1 MILRGRQK
9 WETVCCMCRLT
20 GGWVEMEIFLASPR
34 GFCAG
39 VRRAVESLRTALVRF
54 ETPIYVYNEI
64 VHNRHVVA
72 SFADHV
78 IFVRDVEDVPYGATL
93 MYSAHGVSPAVR
105 GQAACRNL
113 RTIDATCPIVMRLHQ
128 DAKRFAANGYHLLLI
143 GHRGHDEIVGVQGEA
158 PGTITVIST
167 PEEADQVVVPNP
179 NRVAWL
185 TQTTLQMETVH
196 LIVERLL
203 RRFPEI
209 VGPNPSFSPEKKVP
223 NASNLCDHAG
233 NICYATQNRQE
244 VIRRFA
250 PQVERVVV
258 VGSAN
263 SSNSRRLAEIA
274 SESGTL
280 AYLVDDADA
289 LRMEWF
295 QTPSYSPP
303 VPPVPS
309 RSHADCLSPKLAD
322 ARFVPDASTVME
334 ILNPERRPDAN
345 SDVGREGVVSKVL
358 LTAGASA
365 PERLVEECVAWFQ
378 THYAAQV
385 RPAIYC
391 EETTRFSLPKELC
404 DENLPSR

>member
-1 MILRGRQK
+1 
-9 WETVCCMCRLT
+9 
-20 GGWVEMEIFLASPR
+20 MEILLASPR

-39 VRRAVESLRTALVRF
+39 VRRAVDSLKKAVVHF
-54 ETPIYVYNEI
+54 EAPIYVYNEI

-72 SFADHV
+72 SFAEQV
-78 IFVRDVEDVPYGATL
+78 IFVRNVEDVPYGATL

-105 GQAACRNL
+105 GLAASRHL
-113 RTIDATCPIVMRLHQ
+113 RTIDATCPIVMHLHQ
-128 DAKRFAANGYHLLLI
+128 DARRFAGNGYHLLLI

-158 PGTITVIST
+158 PGAITVVST
-167 PEEADQVVVPNP
+167 PEEAEQVTVPDP

-185 TQTTLQMETVH
+185 TQTTLQMETVDR
-196 LIVERLL
+196 IVERLS

-209 VGPNPSFSPEKKVP
+209 VGPHSSFSPEKGGS
-223 NASNLCDHAG
+223 NALNGDVSNICDRTG

-250 PQVERVVV
+250 PMVERVVV

-280 AYLVDDADA
+280 AYLVDDANA
-289 LRMEWF
+289 LQKGWF
-295 QTPSYSPP
+295 QSVLPTKIFEEDEYILDRGEGEA
-303 VPPVPS
+303 VKHRCE
-309 RSHADCLSPKLAD
+309 RST
-322 ARFVPDASTVME
+322 F
-334 ILNPERRPDAN
+334 
-345 SDVGREGVVSKVL
+345 VSKVL

-365 PERLVEECVAWFQ
+365 PERLVEECIAWFQ

-385 RPAIYC
+385 RSAIYC
-391 EETTRFSLPKELC
+391 EETTRFSLPKELN
-404 DENLPSR
+404 DENLPS